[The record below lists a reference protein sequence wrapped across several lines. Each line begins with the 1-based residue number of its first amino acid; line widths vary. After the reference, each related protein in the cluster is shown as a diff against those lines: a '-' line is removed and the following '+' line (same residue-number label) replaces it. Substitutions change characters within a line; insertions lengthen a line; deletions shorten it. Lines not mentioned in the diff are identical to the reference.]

1 MLSTEPQVVADY
13 ADAGRIRYVYY
24 PVLDHGPTAKTY
36 EASECAGEQGAEYF
50 WTIHDLF
57 YEEQSRLWSA
67 NTDLYAEFAQ
77 RAGVPNLEQFRQCVD
92 SGQYADKTIELDRT
106 RRAEGIRLRPSFL
119 INGQLIPGAQS
130 YQQLA
135 SLIDAALAAAE

>member
-1 MLSTEPQVVADY
+1 MLSAEPEVVANY
-13 ADAGRIRYVYY
+13 ADTGLIRYVYY

-36 EASECAGEQGAEYF
+36 EAAECAGAQSAEYF

-67 NTDLYAEFAQ
+67 DTEVYAEFAQ
-77 RAGVPNLEQFRQCVD
+77 RSGVPDLEQFRQCLD
-92 SGQYADKTIELDRT
+92 RGQYADKTVELDRV

-119 INGQLIPGAQS
+119 INGQLVPGAQS
-130 YQQLA
+130 YQQMA
-135 SLIDAALAAAE
+135 NLIDAALGGQ